1 MDKSTALLRQLEAR
15 IDALEHPDDGDWVRA
30 AEVPAR
36 FGISPRTL
44 ERWLQDETLGFPR
57 PTKING
63 RRYFSNSKLRAFKA
77 KMAGSA
83 AVQ

>member
-1 MDKSTALLRQLEAR
+1 MDQSTALLRQLEAR
-15 IDALEHPDDGDWVRA
+15 VDALEHPDDGDWVRA

-36 FGISPRTL
+36 FGISARTL
-44 ERWLQDETLGFPR
+44 ERWLRDETLGFPQ
-57 PTKING
+57 PAKING

-77 KMAGSA
+77 RVAGCG